1 MKKQCASLQNSN
13 RRDPMA
19 TEITMPQ
26 LGESVTEGTISKWL
40 VQPGDKVNKYDPLAE
55 VMTDKVNAEVP
66 SSYTGTIKELLVA
79 EDETVEVGVAV
90 CTIEVEGEE
99 SSDAASAPVET
110 DKAESTETVPSKEQ
124 ADTSQKARYSPAVLK
139 MSQEHGI
146 DLTQVEGSGKGG
158 RITRKDIQKVIDNGG
173 QTSKPKSAQSV
184 AAKQNNQTSTESKG
198 VQAPSANQVPSADK
212 ADIPVAAGD
221 VEIPVSGVRKAI
233 AANMVKSKHEAPH
246 AWTMVEVDVTNLVHF
261 RNSVKGEFKH
271 KEGFNLTFLPFFIK
285 ATVEALKEFPQLNS
299 MWAGDKIIQKKDV
312 NISIAVATD
321 DALYVPVIKHADEKT
336 IKGIGREVQELA
348 TKVRTGKLSGAD
360 MQGGTFTV
368 NNTGSFGSVLST
380 PIINHPQAAILSIE
394 SIVKR
399 PVVVESPTG
408 DMIAI
413 RSMVNLCLSLDHR
426 VLDGLV
432 CGRFLAR
439 VKEILENMTEDTTSI
454 Y

>member
-1 MKKQCASLQNSN
+1 
-13 RRDPMA
+13 MA

-99 SSDAASAPVET
+99 SSDTASTPVET
-110 DKAESTETVPSKEQ
+110 DKAESTGTAPSNEQ

-158 RITRKDIQKVIDNGG
+158 RITRKDIQKIIDNGG
-173 QTSKPKSAQSV
+173 QTSKPKSAPSV
-184 AAKQNNQTSTESKG
+184 APVQNNQTSTESKG
-198 VQAPSANQVPSADK
+198 VQAPSANQAPSADK

-261 RNSVKGEFKH
+261 RNSVKGEFKQ